1 MTQPHVKRYYIMVDI
16 EAEEETKS
24 LGGCHAGRGSTNADA
39 LNSSGDYF
47 AANDNP
53 NLQDDAYS
61 TNRFAALLKD

>member
-1 MTQPHVKRYYIMVDI
+1 MVDF

-24 LGGCHAGRGSTNADA
+24 LGGYHAGGGSTNADA

-47 AANDNP
+47 AATNDNP